1 LPNSDSIQKVVV
13 IIEAHQWRTSRHP
26 RHPTSGAIPSSSR
39 QFRTPVSLHAVASA
53 ARAAS
58 FLRENRKLCHDSGV
72 SGHRTWSRNWKSNL
86 CRYQLLPRTLMEPF
100 GASWDEVREA
110 QMIERNGRH
119 VGNSNPRPLPC
130 QSSLAPATFGVVRNC
145 RKLLMDPNW
154 TRILACYLTGLAC
167 LSIPAVTV
175 TRLC

>member
-1 LPNSDSIQKVVV
+1 
-13 IIEAHQWRTSRHP
+13 
-26 RHPTSGAIPSSSR
+26 
-39 QFRTPVSLHAVASA
+39 
-53 ARAAS
+53 
-58 FLRENRKLCHDSGV
+58 
-72 SGHRTWSRNWKSNL
+72 
-86 CRYQLLPRTLMEPF
+86 MEPF